1 MLKILLAV
9 LITIAS
15 LGDLVGSKVDT
26 KDLDLLTGAQWKGTL
41 TYLNYRS
48 KKKVSIPSH
57 LTVTKSSGDQHTW
70 VFDYEYPDEPK
81 ANGKKSMVVSQD
93 GSAVNDEKVT
103 ERVKVSEDTVK
114 LVTEKPGEDNDRK
127 ALFRYTYLIGSRSFS
142 IKKEVRYENES
153 EWFERNEY
161 SWQR

>member
-1 MLKILLAV
+1 MVNLFLAAV
-9 LITIAS
+9 ITIAS
-15 LGDLVGSKVDT
+15 IGGLVGAKVNT
-26 KDLDLLTGAQWKGTL
+26 KDLDLLTGTQWKGTL
-41 TYLNYRS
+41 TYLDYRS
-48 KKKVSIPSH
+48 KKKVSIPSN
-57 LTVTKSSGDQHTW
+57 LTVTKSSVDQATW

-114 LVTEKPGEDNDRK
+114 LVTEKPGDDNNRK
-127 ALFRYTYLIGSRSFS
+127 ALFRYTYLCSSRSFS